1 MSLTD
6 LAIALMAAVFI
17 AVSGLMAFVPDRV
30 AGFVQ
35 QSKSWR
41 GHLHFLLG
49 NRSTDITAQRLR
61 IRLQGIL
68 GLVFSIF
75 LCIALWQRFAA

>member
-1 MSLTD
+1 MSLVN
-6 LAIALMAAVFI
+6 LAIALMTIVFV
-17 AVSGLMAFVPDRV
+17 AVSAAMAFAPDRV
-30 AGFVQ
+30 AAYVQ
-35 QSKSWR
+35 RSKSWR
-41 GHLHFLLG
+41 GYLRFLSG
-49 NRSTDITAQRLR
+49 IEATDITAERLR

>member
-6 LAIALMAAVFI
+6 LVIALMAAVFI
-17 AVSGLMAFVPDRV
+17 AVSGATAFVPDRV

-41 GHLHFLLG
+41 GYLHSLWG
-49 NRSTDITAQRLR
+49 IEATDIRAQRLR
-61 IRLQGIL
+61 IRLQGAV

-75 LCIALWQRFAA
+75 LCLALWQRFAA